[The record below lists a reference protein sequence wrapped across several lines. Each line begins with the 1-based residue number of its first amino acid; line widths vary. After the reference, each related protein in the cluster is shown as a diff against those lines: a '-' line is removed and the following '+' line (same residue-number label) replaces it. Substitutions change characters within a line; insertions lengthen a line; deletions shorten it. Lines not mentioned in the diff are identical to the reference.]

1 MSRKT
6 WHCPYC
12 EMMSSR
18 HWNVKRHLYAKHNG
32 IGEPI
37 YYDTSN
43 STNKVSVNAYN
54 VSRTVYPYYND
65 FTAIPKSFHK
75 GYDFGDTLN
84 FMRKMVEF
92 KDLLTQ
98 LQPTFTPPVG
108 RVCLNCLNPIYIPV
122 FLKVDG
128 KNEMFE
134 PQHEC
139 LEPGLY
145 SIEEKEEVLKISHI
159 NLIKLMSILIK
170 AWLVWENCMIWAKEI
185 DAHTPIIGEIKT
197 NQKDHWSARAIKD
210 NFTELKDDNELADFL
225 AKTIYSTFGVFKV
238 YLNQQSSS
246 KFYRFMI
253 IKKEWLL

>member
-1 MSRKT
+1 MVQVISPISLALT
-6 WHCPYC
+6 PTTLLGQFIPTI
-12 EMMSSR
+12 MILP
-18 HWNVKRHLYAKHNG
+18 LYQSPFIKATILG
-32 IGEPI
+32 V
-37 YYDTSN
+37 SN
-43 STNKVSVNAYN
+43 ASKMFQKPFSPDSWIIVGL
-54 VSRTVYPYYND
+54 
-65 FTAIPKSFHK
+65 K
-75 GYDFGDTLN
+75 GRL
-84 FMRKMVEF
+84 
-92 KDLLTQ
+92 
-98 LQPTFTPPVG
+98 
-108 RVCLNCLNPIYIPV
+108 CLNCLNPIYITV

-145 SIEEKEEVLKISHI
+145 SIEEKEEVLKTSNI
-159 NLIKLMSILIK
+159 NLIKQMSILIK
-170 AWLVWENCMIWAKEI
+170 AWLLWENCIIEAKEI

-225 AKTIYSTFGVFKV
+225 TKTNNCTFGVFKV